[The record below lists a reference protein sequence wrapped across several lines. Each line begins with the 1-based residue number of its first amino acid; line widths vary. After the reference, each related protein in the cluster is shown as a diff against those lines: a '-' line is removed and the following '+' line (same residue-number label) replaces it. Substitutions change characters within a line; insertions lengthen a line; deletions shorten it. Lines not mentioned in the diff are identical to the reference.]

1 VLRVA
6 SFVCLDA
13 PLVAI
18 AWQALFAHVFATSL
32 SGAARAALFFTTW
45 GIYLLDRLADEASV
59 RPGMPMSGRQRFA
72 RAHRPLGIAVL
83 ALVAAI
89 DLAMIARLSV
99 ALLVAGA
106 AVGLVCAIYLTVN
119 RRVDRAWR
127 WIPMKELCIGGLFA
141 LGTVAALVPRMRA
154 AAGFVPSVALF
165 ATLCATNCA
174 VIAVWERGLDVQQG
188 KPSLATQ
195 TQLAR
200 HVPWILVGLALAACA
215 SIVTGVPLA
224 LAAPVA
230 ISALAMAALHAVHR
244 SLPPD
249 ERTALAD
256 LVLLVPLLELGLVV
270 VLR

>member
-1 VLRVA
+1 MLRAA

-13 PLVAI
+13 PLVAL
-18 AWQALFAHVFATSL
+18 AWQALFAHVFATPL
-32 SGAARAALFFTTW
+32 SAAARAALFFTTW
-45 GIYLLDRLADEASV
+45 GIYLLDRLADAASV
-59 RPGMPMSGRQRFA
+59 RPGLPMSGRQRFA
-72 RAHRPLGIAVL
+72 RAHRRLGIAVL
-83 ALVAAI
+83 VLVAAI

-99 ALLVAGA
+99 ALLLGGT
-106 AVGLVCAIYLTVN
+106 AVGVVCAIYLTVN
-119 RRVDRAWR
+119 RRVDRTWR
-127 WIPMKELCIGGLFA
+127 WIPVKELCIGGLFA
-141 LGTVAALVPRMRA
+141 LGTVAALVPSIR

-165 ATLCATNCA
+165 GALCATNCA

-200 HVPWILVGLALAACA
+200 HVPWILIGLAAIACA
-215 SIVTGVPLA
+215 STAAGVPLA
-224 LAAPVA
+224 IAAPVA
-230 ISALAMAALHAVHR
+230 ISALALAVLHSVHR

-256 LVLLVPLLELGLVV
+256 LVLLVPLLEL